1 MKLKKNSHIKF
12 YGKVSAGLGVL
23 LLPFILL
30 SKDSNKWLVE
40 ANAIMQQGTDAYYQ
54 ADIPRPIHFK
64 NGNFEEPMM
73 TSSDD
78 WQYVPAMNDPKVL
91 NQSTNYYVENWSV
104 YPNFT
109 VDPTAEFKNAI
120 ELRKDNLNFER
131 GQFIELNTDGPTTL
145 SQVFYTTPRSRLFYS
160 FLYKKR
166 VSNLEK
172 IAVFFTYPNEMYFR
186 PVGTGSFTSNNGLV
200 NDIKIVKKLNAPDE
214 WTRYTGMYIVP
225 EGQYQTEFGIKSLSN
240 VNENMGNLIDDV
252 NVSTGAYLEVTKSSD
267 VGEATSVRE
276 GDIVTYTLRLENLGE
291 IGASRVKI
299 RDTLGM
305 GMSFLGSVDFQGTS
319 GHFYYDN
326 VSNSL
331 DIDLDNYISGI
342 GRDYRNFVEITY
354 QARVE
359 REAPEMI
366 ESRAEVNYLDNGYEN
381 LFENSFRLTS
391 NSNIHRLF
399 VEGRDD
405 YKDSVLVSMNWKNFP
420 AGKIPKSVKVGLF
433 NGNVLYDEQVLSE
446 SNFYTYTWENLYAPV
461 AVAAAEDITYTTATS
476 SDADYNWRVEL
487 LETPTN
493 YKVDYD
499 IPRLNTWV
507 INATYI
513 GKEEPTTSTSET
525 KRKEDNPSEPTF
537 TPETTSISEPTF
549 PTKPTETESKKE
561 TKPEKKQ
568 NKTIDSNS
576 STVVAP
582 KNTVSQVKHDNI
594 SKDIVLNYVI
604 ADESK
609 LGEGGEIL
617 RYNIYVEN
625 VGDKDINGVWI
636 RDFMP
641 RFTNYSS
648 SDELGDYGVISE
660 KEHVTWFI
668 PTLFA
673 GEKKELYLE
682 VAQDYC
688 HPLSIENEIK
698 YKVTGAT
705 EKPYVN
711 EPNGP

>member
-12 YGKVSAGLGVL
+12 YGKVSAGLVVL
-23 LLPFILL
+23 FLPFILL

-267 VGEATSVRE
+267 V
-276 GDIVTYTLRLENLGE
+276 
-291 IGASRVKI
+291 
-299 RDTLGM
+299 
-305 GMSFLGSVDFQGTS
+305 
-319 GHFYYDN
+319 
-326 VSNSL
+326 
-331 DIDLDNYISGI
+331 
-342 GRDYRNFVEITY
+342 
-354 QARVE
+354 
-359 REAPEMI
+359 
-366 ESRAEVNYLDNGYEN
+366 
-381 LFENSFRLTS
+381 
-391 NSNIHRLF
+391 
-399 VEGRDD
+399 
-405 YKDSVLVSMNWKNFP
+405 
-420 AGKIPKSVKVGLF
+420 
-433 NGNVLYDEQVLSE
+433 
-446 SNFYTYTWENLYAPV
+446 
-461 AVAAAEDITYTTATS
+461 
-476 SDADYNWRVEL
+476 
-487 LETPTN
+487 
-493 YKVDYD
+493 
-499 IPRLNTWV
+499 
-507 INATYI
+507 
-513 GKEEPTTSTSET
+513 
-525 KRKEDNPSEPTF
+525 
-537 TPETTSISEPTF
+537 
-549 PTKPTETESKKE
+549 
-561 TKPEKKQ
+561 
-568 NKTIDSNS
+568 
-576 STVVAP
+576 
-582 KNTVSQVKHDNI
+582 
-594 SKDIVLNYVI
+594 
-604 ADESK
+604 
-609 LGEGGEIL
+609 
-617 RYNIYVEN
+617 
-625 VGDKDINGVWI
+625 
-636 RDFMP
+636 
-641 RFTNYSS
+641 
-648 SDELGDYGVISE
+648 
-660 KEHVTWFI
+660 
-668 PTLFA
+668 
-673 GEKKELYLE
+673 
-682 VAQDYC
+682 
-688 HPLSIENEIK
+688 
-698 YKVTGAT
+698 
-705 EKPYVN
+705 
-711 EPNGP
+711 